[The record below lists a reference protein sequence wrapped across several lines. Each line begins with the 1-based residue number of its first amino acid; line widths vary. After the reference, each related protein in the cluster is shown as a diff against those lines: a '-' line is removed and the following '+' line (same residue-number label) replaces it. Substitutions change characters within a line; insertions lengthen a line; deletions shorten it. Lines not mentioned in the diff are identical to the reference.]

1 MRSDATTPCGVRISD
16 TRYEEDRGRLHPSGP
31 VGARHR
37 RHLCQSRARPGDD
50 LSGDAPGEL
59 RAGRDGDVL
68 DLHRLEPHQ
77 RRHGL
82 LAGLPA
88 HRAVRVRGGRGDR
101 AGGDPPGRERAG
113 TRDRGRFHRAACDP
127 QQRDRLDLQLHH
139 QDLPEPVPQGAF
151 VRQYLRFL
159 ARTRRN
165 RRHLGGT
172 GADLCLLPLHP
183 AGTRNA
189 RRGAEP
195 GIEPAGGHSRG
206 LDARPRLGAR
216 GRRRRRRRHDDRAHR
231 VPRSEHDGRNP
242 ALRVRRGAARRHRQ
256 PRRRRGRR
264 LRGRRARERA
274 RRLRDRQRPQTLGGA
289 GAHHRRAAAEALGLL
304 RQGARDP
311 RMTRRASVGVAVL
324 LAIAC
329 LLLPFV
335 VSNYRTFQLTL
346 VLVYAIALLGLNILT
361 GYNGQISL
369 GHGAFYAI
377 GAYTAAV
384 LMDRLGAPYWATI
397 PAAGAVCLV
406 AGFLFGLPALRLE
419 GLYLALATF
428 ALGVSMPQLLK
439 YHHLE
444 KWTGGVQGIVIA
456 KPEPPAFLLEAG
468 LQMNPDQWLYFFALA
483 VAAMMFVLG
492 WNLLRGRVGRALIA
506 IRDQH
511 IAAEAMGINNA
522 LYKSLAFGV
531 SAMYTGIA
539 GALGAIAV
547 QYVAPDS
554 FTIFLSLVFLVGI
567 VVGGVASIS
576 GALYGA
582 LFIQF
587 VPNVADEISKA
598 APWAI
603 FGLFLIGFVYLM
615 PAGVAGAVRMLL
627 VRRMQKGAK

>member
-1 MRSDATTPCGVRISD
+1 
-16 TRYEEDRGRLHPSGP
+16 
-31 VGARHR
+31 
-37 RHLCQSRARPGDD
+37 
-50 LSGDAPGEL
+50 
-59 RAGRDGDVL
+59 
-68 DLHRLEPHQ
+68 
-77 RRHGL
+77 
-82 LAGLPA
+82 
-88 HRAVRVRGGRGDR
+88 
-101 AGGDPPGRERAG
+101 
-113 TRDRGRFHRAACDP
+113 
-127 QQRDRLDLQLHH
+127 
-139 QDLPEPVPQGAF
+139 
-151 VRQYLRFL
+151 
-159 ARTRRN
+159 
-165 RRHLGGT
+165 
-172 GADLCLLPLHP
+172 
-183 AGTRNA
+183 
-189 RRGAEP
+189 
-195 GIEPAGGHSRG
+195 
-206 LDARPRLGAR
+206 
-216 GRRRRRRRHDDRAHR
+216 
-231 VPRSEHDGRNP
+231 
-242 ALRVRRGAARRHRQ
+242 
-256 PRRRRGRR
+256 
-264 LRGRRARERA
+264 
-274 RRLRDRQRPQTLGGA
+274 
-289 GAHHRRAAAEALGLL
+289 
-304 RQGARDP
+304 
-311 RMTRRASVGVAVL
+311 MTRRASVGLAAL
-324 LAIAC
+324 LVIAC

-335 VSNYRTFQLTL
+335 VSNYRTFQFTL

-384 LMDRLGAPYWATI
+384 LMDRLGVPYWATI
-397 PAAGAVCLV
+397 PAAGAACLV

-456 KPEPPAFLLEAG
+456 KPEPPAFLGEAG
-468 LQMNPDQWLYFFALA
+468 LRMNSDQWLYFFALA
-483 VAAMMFVLG
+483 VAAVMFVLG

-511 IAAEAMGINNA
+511 IAAEAMGINSA
-522 LYKSLAFGV
+522 LYKALAFGV

-567 VVGGVASIS
+567 VVGGLASIS

-615 PAGVAGAVRMLL
+615 PAGVAGAVRTLL
-627 VRRMQKGAK
+627 VRFTRKGAK

>member
-1 MRSDATTPCGVRISD
+1 
-16 TRYEEDRGRLHPSGP
+16 
-31 VGARHR
+31 
-37 RHLCQSRARPGDD
+37 
-50 LSGDAPGEL
+50 
-59 RAGRDGDVL
+59 
-68 DLHRLEPHQ
+68 
-77 RRHGL
+77 
-82 LAGLPA
+82 
-88 HRAVRVRGGRGDR
+88 
-101 AGGDPPGRERAG
+101 
-113 TRDRGRFHRAACDP
+113 
-127 QQRDRLDLQLHH
+127 
-139 QDLPEPVPQGAF
+139 
-151 VRQYLRFL
+151 
-159 ARTRRN
+159 
-165 RRHLGGT
+165 
-172 GADLCLLPLHP
+172 
-183 AGTRNA
+183 
-189 RRGAEP
+189 
-195 GIEPAGGHSRG
+195 
-206 LDARPRLGAR
+206 
-216 GRRRRRRRHDDRAHR
+216 
-231 VPRSEHDGRNP
+231 
-242 ALRVRRGAARRHRQ
+242 
-256 PRRRRGRR
+256 
-264 LRGRRARERA
+264 
-274 RRLRDRQRPQTLGGA
+274 
-289 GAHHRRAAAEALGLL
+289 
-304 RQGARDP
+304 
-311 RMTRRASVGVAVL
+311 MTRRASIAVAVL
-324 LAIAC
+324 VAIAC
-329 LLLPFV
+329 VLPFV

-456 KPEPPAFLLEAG
+456 KPEPPAFLREAG
-468 LQMNPDQWLYFFALA
+468 LQMNSDQWLYFFALA
-483 VAAMMFVLG
+483 VTVVMFVLG

-511 IAAEAMGINNA
+511 IAAEAMGINSA

-567 VVGGVASIS
+567 VVGGLASIS

-615 PAGVAGAVRMLL
+615 PAGVAGAVRTLL
-627 VRRMQKGAK
+627 VRFTRKGAK

>member
-1 MRSDATTPCGVRISD
+1 
-16 TRYEEDRGRLHPSGP
+16 
-31 VGARHR
+31 
-37 RHLCQSRARPGDD
+37 
-50 LSGDAPGEL
+50 
-59 RAGRDGDVL
+59 
-68 DLHRLEPHQ
+68 
-77 RRHGL
+77 
-82 LAGLPA
+82 
-88 HRAVRVRGGRGDR
+88 
-101 AGGDPPGRERAG
+101 
-113 TRDRGRFHRAACDP
+113 
-127 QQRDRLDLQLHH
+127 
-139 QDLPEPVPQGAF
+139 
-151 VRQYLRFL
+151 
-159 ARTRRN
+159 
-165 RRHLGGT
+165 
-172 GADLCLLPLHP
+172 
-183 AGTRNA
+183 
-189 RRGAEP
+189 
-195 GIEPAGGHSRG
+195 
-206 LDARPRLGAR
+206 
-216 GRRRRRRRHDDRAHR
+216 
-231 VPRSEHDGRNP
+231 
-242 ALRVRRGAARRHRQ
+242 
-256 PRRRRGRR
+256 
-264 LRGRRARERA
+264 
-274 RRLRDRQRPQTLGGA
+274 
-289 GAHHRRAAAEALGLL
+289 
-304 RQGARDP
+304 
-311 RMTRRASVGVAVL
+311 MTRRAYIGVAVL

-329 LLLPFV
+329 VLPFV

-377 GAYTAAV
+377 GAYSAAV
-384 LMDRLGAPYWATI
+384 LMDRLGAPYWATL

-456 KPEPPAFLLEAG
+456 KPEPPAFLREAG
-468 LQMNPDQWLYFFALA
+468 LQMNSDQWLYFFALA
-483 VAAMMFVLG
+483 VAVMMFVLG

-511 IAAEAMGINNA
+511 IAAEAMGINSA

-567 VVGGVASIS
+567 VVGGLASIS

-627 VRRMQKGAK
+627 VRLVQKGAKWRSRSGRRKRPA